1 MGATQGSAGS
11 EPREPAGGAEQ
22 VGSLPRARSSSCRA
36 RPPAPPA
43 PAVVVS
49 PRPGPRRGRGH
60 RRGSAA
66 GPAPTAGRG
75 GCGVGRGRGGAS
87 VAPCEEGGRVCNAYL
102 QVFACISH
110 PLNVPPPPSQAG
122 TPRPSGG
129 EAVRMRGRAGL
140 VRDSGL
146 LPSSPP
152 PRVAG
157 GAAGAEGRWKSRVF
171 SVKSERGAS
180 GRRARAA
187 GRSAL
192 GNAGLFLTS

>member
-1 MGATQGSAGS
+1 M
-11 EPREPAGGAEQ
+11 
-22 VGSLPRARSSSCRA
+22 
-36 RPPAPPA
+36 
-43 PAVVVS
+43 
-49 PRPGPRRGRGH
+49 
-60 RRGSAA
+60 
-66 GPAPTAGRG
+66 
-75 GCGVGRGRGGAS
+75 
-87 VAPCEEGGRVCNAYL
+87 EGGRVCNAYL

-187 GRSAL
+187 GRSAF
-192 GNAGLFLTS
+192 GNAGLFLTSWTPGGKTWFCILNTACAQDAGQCLNPCFCGETSSQVWKRKSYAPSPWPALVFCCLVFFC